1 LTRKTEQP
9 ARHQVAGKSK
19 KLTVSYGAFSC
30 SLEGFED
37 SVDVMKSVTEFIGE
51 IAARNPQFGTA
62 PAPLP
67 TSPLPAPAEP
77 YRIPKL
83 QREHQLERDVSA
95 TQGDPCDKNMTHQDE
110 AAGSTS
116 TLAPLKEATPTPEQ
130 VTTAAAPSDTAGQM
144 APDAQLTR
152 IADAVARSLHGG
164 TGHNSTSPD
173 TPSTDAQFK
182 RHPPALTPLLLTQP
196 DESAPIASPQTA
208 RNVDGAAPEGAR
220 ASSGQ
225 TPPPDAPLPSVA
237 QGRKDARPLPDDP
250 DRSTQCQAATLE
262 SDTYQEQE
270 RVDRLHTQADTQF
283 EGADGRRRRSAV
295 AHLKA
300 AVMATKAEQ
309 KLDQTDHGD
318 PLSAYRSDLASHV
331 GTSHVEGQTADETV
345 TAPLV
350 LFSEQRV
357 DGQDQQYNRSSPAQL
372 AAMETHNRM
381 PDPPLRIQSTR
392 KPESFIVFSTKSG
405 ASSFEEILECA
416 AAYIVIVEGRQIF
429 SHPEIMRLATSF
441 HDNVEI
447 TREAGL
453 AAFGNLLRKGAIQ
466 QASRSEF
473 SLSSNSRYFPSR
485 KH

>member
-1 LTRKTEQP
+1 
-9 ARHQVAGKSK
+9 VAGKPK

-37 SVDVMKSVTEFIGE
+37 SVDVMKSVTELIGE

-67 TSPLPAPAEP
+67 AAPLPASPLPAPAEP

-95 TQGDPCDKNMTHQDE
+95 TQGDPSDKNIAYQHE
-110 AAGSTS
+110 AAGSAS
-116 TLAPLKEATPTPEQ
+116 TLAPLKKAAPTPEQ
-130 VTTAAAPSDTAGQM
+130 TITAAAPSDTAGQT
-144 APDAQLTR
+144 APDAQLSR

-164 TGHNSTSPD
+164 TGHNSPNPATA
-173 TPSTDAQFK
+173 PSDAKFK
-182 RHPPALTPLLLTQP
+182 TQAPALEPLLLTQP
-196 DESAPIASPQTA
+196 DESAPIAVRRTA
-208 RNVDGAAPEGAR
+208 RNVDDAAPEGAE
-220 ASSGQ
+220 AMSGQ
-225 TPPPDAPLPSVA
+225 TPSPDAPLPSVA
-237 QGRKDARPLPDDP
+237 PEHEEAHPLPDEP
-250 DRSTQCQAATLE
+250 DRSTHRQAATQE
-262 SDTYQEQE
+262 SDTSQEQE

-283 EGADGRRRRSAV
+283 EGADGRRRRSAI

-300 AVMATKAEQ
+300 AVVATKAEQ
-309 KLDQTDHGD
+309 KPDETDQRD

-331 GTSHVEGQTADETV
+331 GSNNVKGQASDDTV

-357 DGQDQQYNRSSPAQL
+357 DGQNQQYNRSSHAQV

-381 PDPPLRIQSTR
+381 PDPPPRIHAAR
-392 KPESFIVFSTKSG
+392 EPESFIVFGTKSG
-405 ASSFEEILECA
+405 ASSFEEVLECA

-441 HDNVEI
+441 HDNSDI

-466 QASRSEF
+466 RASRSEF
-473 SLSSNSRYFPSR
+473 SLSSNSRYFPGR